1 MKNSNLFLLMA
12 AVFAL
17 ASCGTYTH
25 TAQQGGAQF
34 RNSIYYTPGNTNSQ
48 EYIQEQQY
56 IAKLQEKTGEAMQNG
71 QTQTYD
77 ASTNTMTVQVGDN
90 NVVDIEYNPNVTYQI
105 VDDQESYE
113 ARLRKFDSPTY
124 TINIEMA
131 TSPWWGYDWRSTWYG
146 RHYSLYRPLRGWY
159 GSWYSPWYYP
169 WYGAWNSPWYADYAW
184 GFYDPFYDPFYN
196 PWWNHYYGPGFYYP
210 SWHLGYYPGHHYP
223 HHPGLHPGHGPGAPS
238 HGHGKDVHYGK
249 RNDTPSYK
257 DVRKGNSGTMA
268 SGAAAHKPTTGS
280 VTRRPQSATQDK
292 NINATQNKQGS
303 VNNNPD
309 KKQTTTT
316 NRNHNSNSS
325 NKGSYTRTTSSQ
337 QTRSNSSSYS
347 QSSGYSGGRSS
358 GATHSSGGGS
368 SYRRR

>member
-48 EYIQEQQY
+48 EYVQQQQY
-56 IAKLQEKTGEAMQNG
+56 IAQLQEKTGETLQNV

-124 TINIEMA
+124 TINIEMG
-131 TSPWWGYDWRSTWYG
+131 TSPWWGFDWRSSWYG
-146 RHYSLYRPLRGWY
+146 RHYSLYRPSWGWY
-159 GSWYSPWYYP
+159 SSWYSPWYYP
-169 WYGAWNSPWYADYAW
+169 WYGAWNSPWYADFAW
-184 GFYDPFYDPFYN
+184 GFYDPFYDPFYS
-196 PWWNHYYGPGFYYP
+196 PWWNHYYGPGFYHP
-210 SWHLGYYPGHHYP
+210 SWHLGYYPGHHHH
-223 HHPGLHPGHGPGAPS
+223 HHPGLHPGHGPGAPT
-238 HGHGKDVHYGK
+238 HGKDVHYGK
-249 RNDTPSYK
+249 RNDSPSYK

-280 VTRRPQSATQDK
+280 VTRRPQSATQNK
-292 NINATQNKQGS
+292 NMSAAQNKQGS

-309 KKQTTTT
+309 KKQNSTAG
-316 NRNHNSNSS
+316 RNNNSS
-325 NKGSYTRTTSSQ
+325 SSSNRGSYTRTTQQ

-347 QSSGYSGGRSS
+347 QGSSYSGGRSS
-358 GATHSSGGGS
+358 GNTHSSGGGS

>member
-1 MKNSNLFLLMA
+1 MKNSNLFLLLA

-25 TAQQGGAQF
+25 TAQQGGSQF

-56 IAKLQEKTGEAMQNG
+56 IAQLQERTGQTMQNV
-71 QTQTYD
+71 QRQTYD

-90 NVVDIEYNPNVTYQI
+90 NVVDIEYNPSVTYQI

-131 TSPWWGYDWRSTWYG
+131 TSPWWGMDWRSSWYG
-146 RHYSLYRPLRGWY
+146 GHYSLYRPSWRWY
-159 GSWYSPWYYP
+159 SSWYSPWYYP

-184 GFYDPFYDPFYN
+184 GFYNPFNDPFYN
-196 PWWNHYYGPGFYYP
+196 PWWSHYYGPGFYYP
-210 SWHLGYYPGHHYP
+210 NHHHH

-249 RNDTPSYK
+249 RNDKPSYK

-268 SGAAAHKPTTGS
+268 SGAASHKPTTGS
-280 VTRRPQSATQDK
+280 VTRRPQT
-292 NINATQNKQGS
+292 ATQNKV
-303 VNNNPD
+303 VNTTQNKQTAVKNPEN

-325 NKGSYTRTTSSQ
+325 SKGSYTRTTSQ

-347 QSSGYSGGRSS
+347 QSSGNGGGRSS